1 MRERPV
7 RSILRRRRLG
17 PALVTAGPEE
27 TVCAAAKRMAEN
39 SCGSI
44 LVMDEGRM
52 AGIFTERDVM
62 VRVVAA
68 GRDPAKTKLRE
79 VMTADPDTIGADEP
93 VTTAVRR
100 MDEGAYRHL
109 PVVEGGEVVGVLS
122 IRDIPVLEL
131 GRMAEELD
139 EATAS
144 PSGLGRKPRAALT
157 GNKKGRGRGCPSRG
171 LRSQAGQAAASVRLP
186 ELLAAD
192 ASIAFCS
199 FSNARASIWR
209 MRSRDTP

>member
-1 MRERPV
+1 MR
-7 RSILRRRRLG
+7 G
-17 PALVTAGPEE
+17 
-27 TVCAAAKRMAEN
+27 AKRMAEN

-139 EATAS
+139 E
-144 PSGLGRKPRAALT
+144 RH
-157 GNKKGRGRGCPSRG
+157 
-171 LRSQAGQAAASVRLP
+171 RLA
-186 ELLAAD
+186 ER
-192 ASIAFCS
+192 I
-199 FSNARASIWR
+199 R
-209 MRSRDTP
+209 

>member
-17 PALVTAGPEE
+17 PALITVGPDE

-44 LVMDEGRM
+44 LVMEDSRM
-52 AGIFTERDVM
+52 TGIFTERHVM

-68 GRDPAKTKLRE
+68 GLDPAKTKVRE

-109 PVVEGGEVVGVLS
+109 PVVDCGEVVGVLS
-122 IRDIPVLEL
+122 IRDIPVLDL

-139 EATAS
+139 E
-144 PSGLGRKPRAALT
+144 RH
-157 GNKKGRGRGCPSRG
+157 
-171 LRSQAGQAAASVRLP
+171 RLA
-186 ELLAAD
+186 E
-192 ASIAFCS
+192 
-199 FSNARASIWR
+199 RIW
-209 MRSRDTP
+209 